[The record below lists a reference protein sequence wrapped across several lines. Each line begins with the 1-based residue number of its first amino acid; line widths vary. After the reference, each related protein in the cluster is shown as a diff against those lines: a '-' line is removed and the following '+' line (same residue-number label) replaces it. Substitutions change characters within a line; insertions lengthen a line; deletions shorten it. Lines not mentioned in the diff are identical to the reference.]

1 MLKQLSTDAHPRA
14 HRLSEEQRAPNRLAR
29 PGRTGTFDPE
39 IRSLVLY
46 PTELRAPERHRTA
59 NEGTSLPEVRTSQ
72 NAAPLMHPRNERSTS
87 VDPFPAENRSVNRG
101 ALH

>member
-1 MLKQLSTDAHPRA
+1 
-14 HRLSEEQRAPNRLAR
+14 
-29 PGRTGTFDPE
+29 
-39 IRSLVLY
+39 
-46 PTELRAPERHRTA
+46 
-59 NEGTSLPEVRTSQ
+59 LPEVRTSQ